1 MISRRELFRA
11 LAATA
16 VAAVAG
22 SGAACSGGTREQLR
36 LAAGEEG
43 GFFWEFA
50 QLTAAAAER
59 ADLGVTIV
67 PLRTAG
73 SIDNL
78 AALASGEAELA
89 LSLADAAVTAM
100 DTAAVT
106 AMDTAA
112 VSAIDAA
119 ADFTAI
125 GKVYENYMQL
135 AVRADS
141 EIEDTS
147 QLAGAR
153 ISLGARGSG
162 AELTAERILEVL
174 GLGHP
179 GDVTRLHLSMTDAG
193 HALRDGS
200 VDAVLWAGGVP
211 TPSFANLGIAL
222 RLLDLSAELELLRQ
236 RFGPRYESVL
246 IPPGTYGSQTPVATI
261 GLANLLLAG
270 PTVTDNAAGALV
282 EVLID
287 HAAELVPEQA
297 TGSQFLDRQSLIVT
311 AGVPLHPGAAA
322 AYRRHHG

>member
-73 SIDNL
+73 SVDNL
-78 AALASGEAELA
+78 AALGSGEAELA
-89 LSLADAAVTAM
+89 LSLAD
-100 DTAAVT
+100 AAVT

-174 GLGHP
+174 GLGRP
-179 GDVTRLHLSMTDAG
+179 GDVARLHLSMTDAG
-193 HALRDGS
+193 HALREGS

-270 PTVTDNAAGALV
+270 TTVTDNAAGALV

-287 HAAELVPEQA
+287 HASELVPEQA

>member
-16 VAAVAG
+16 VAAAAG

-73 SIDNL
+73 SVDNL

-106 AMDTAA
+106 AEDP
-112 VSAIDAA
+112 A

-141 EIEDTS
+141 QIKNTS

-153 ISLGARGSG
+153 VSLGARGSG

-193 HALRDGS
+193 HALREGS

>member
-11 LAATA
+11 LAAA
-16 VAAVAG
+16 SVAAVAG
-22 SGAACSGGTREQLR
+22 SGVACSGGSREQLR

-50 QLTAAAAER
+50 QLTAAAAAR

-73 SIDNL
+73 SVDNL

-100 DTAAVT
+100 DTAAVS
-106 AMDTAA
+106 ARNA
-112 VSAIDAA
+112 V

-125 GKVYENYMQL
+125 GRVYENYMQL

-141 EIEDTS
+141 GIENTS

-174 GLGHP
+174 GLGRP

-246 IPPGTYGSQTPVATI
+246 IPPGTYGSETPVATI

>member
-1 MISRRELFRA
+1 
-11 LAATA
+11 
-16 VAAVAG
+16 
-22 SGAACSGGTREQLR
+22 
-36 LAAGEEG
+36 
-43 GFFWEFA
+43 
-50 QLTAAAAER
+50 
-59 ADLGVTIV
+59 
-67 PLRTAG
+67 
-73 SIDNL
+73 
-78 AALASGEAELA
+78 
-89 LSLADAAVTAM
+89 
-100 DTAAVT
+100 
-106 AMDTAA
+106 
-112 VSAIDAA
+112 VSARDAA

-125 GKVYENYMQL
+125 GRVYENYMQL

-141 EIEDTS
+141 GIENTS
-147 QLAGAR
+147 QLTGAR

-174 GLGHP
+174 GLGRP
-179 GDVTRLHLSMTDAG
+179 DDVTRLHLSMTDAG

-246 IPPGTYGSQTPVATI
+246 IPPGTYGSETPVATI

>member
-78 AALASGEAELA
+78 AALASGKAELA
-89 LSLADAAVTAM
+89 LSLAD
-100 DTAAVT
+100 AAVT

-135 AVRADS
+135 AVHADS

-162 AELTAERILEVL
+162 AELTAERILELL